1 MWKTRFCY
9 LDDNISNMKAL
20 EWKMKLSR
28 RDKKNY
34 HLFMTHG
41 MRPGKYI
48 VEGLQRNGMPSIFSF
63 SNTDLSL
70 NAC

>member
-1 MWKTRFCY
+1 
-9 LDDNISNMKAL
+9 LDL
-20 EWKMKLSR
+20 KMKLSC

-34 HLFMTHG
+34 HLCMTHG